1 MLVYC
6 DVLICPVTQIL
17 YVMLSR
23 SSYLGMLPAVCAKRD
38 LDNNFFF
45 LQACTPCFQK
55 SERYLHSYSFTSLII
70 EQKGCTRTSRCFVPY
85 LANST
90 SGQSCIRMGIT
101 RFMPVMPR
109 FVPSSSLF
117 VLNFRKRN

>member
-45 LQACTPCFQK
+45 FRHARHAF
-55 SERYLHSYSFTSLII
+55 RSLSVI
-70 EQKGCTRTSRCFVPY
+70 
-85 LANST
+85 
-90 SGQSCIRMGIT
+90 CIPI
-101 RFMPVMPR
+101 VSQ
-109 FVPSSSLF
+109 V
-117 VLNFRKRN
+117 